1 MFRLHKKCFTGAE
14 AVSHVLSFLHSRDDP
29 TYQKAGRENALKLA
43 MQLMKQGMCVS
54 VSGNAPMSDND
65 TLFRLTDAAYE
76 KTGIEKPTDSGPS
89 NPTSPEPA
97 PLGKALGG
105 SATQLNSP
113 DVEMRNRSQS
123 TSSGTSRFSRLLS
136 WKPGSKGEA
145 VSSPVSRETSTG
157 VRARFCLFPF
167 FLIVVLD
174 FLSLFLDSRAQ
185 HTRLASTH
193 TNATQSALRWVA
205 IDDSPGWLTSGAQ
218 LPSQEHIHNQST
230 VIQTVQAA

>member
-1 MFRLHKKCFTGAE
+1 MCLRSFEPPTSFAPDVTCFFPIVQWRGLEQHFCRIPLSDRYKMFRLHKKCFTGAE

-29 TYQKAGRENALKLA
+29 TYQKAGRENALKLT

-113 DVEMRNRSQS
+113 DGEMRNRSQS

-157 VRARFCLFPF
+157 V
-167 FLIVVLD
+167 
-174 FLSLFLDSRAQ
+174 
-185 HTRLASTH
+185 
-193 TNATQSALRWVA
+193 
-205 IDDSPGWLTSGAQ
+205 
-218 LPSQEHIHNQST
+218 
-230 VIQTVQAA
+230 